1 METWGVV
8 FLGVIAVAG
17 AVQAGFLV
25 AMALALIRLAQRID
39 SLQSRVE
46 QGIAPAS
53 EGVDRVTRNVAE
65 ISDLATVQARRLDQT
80 LTETLDTVEDTVA
93 VARRFVAHPLGGRLS
108 RVTAVVRGI
117 QVGIEVFRQL
127 GQEERA
133 SSRERRR
140 DGEDDEHLFI

>member
-39 SLQSRVE
+39 SLQDRLE
-46 QGIAPAS
+46 QGIAPTV
-53 EGVDRVTRNVAE
+53 EGADRVARNVAE
-65 ISDLATVQARRLDQT
+65 ISDLATVQARRIDQT
-80 LTETLDTVEDTVA
+80 LTETIDTVEDTVA
-93 VARRFVAHPLGGRLS
+93 VARRLVAHPLDGPFS
-108 RVTAVVRGI
+108 RVIAVVRGI
-117 QVGIEVFRQL
+117 QTGIEVFRQL

-140 DGEDDEHLFI
+140 DGDDDEHLFI

>member
-25 AMALALIRLAQRID
+25 AMALALIRLTQRMD
-39 SLQSRVE
+39 SLQTRVE
-46 QGIAPAS
+46 QEIAPAV
-53 EGVDRVTRNVAE
+53 ERVDRVTRNVAE
-65 ISDLATVQARRLDQT
+65 ISDLATVQARRIDQT

-93 VARRFVAHPLGGRLS
+93 VARSFVAYPLGGPLS

-117 QVGIEVFRQL
+117 QTGIEVFRQL